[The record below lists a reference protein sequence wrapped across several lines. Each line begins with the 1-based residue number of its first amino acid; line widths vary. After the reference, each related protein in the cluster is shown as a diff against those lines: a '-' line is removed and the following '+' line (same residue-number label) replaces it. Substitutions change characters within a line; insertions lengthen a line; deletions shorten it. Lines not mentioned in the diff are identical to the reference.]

1 MTVPTRRAILA
12 AAFACALP
20 ATALGQF
27 TGPSAAG
34 VEMTVS
40 EALETRPGTYATL
53 AGTITAH
60 LSEEYYRFEDDT
72 GSIRVEIQGGLWR
85 GRRVGPEDRVRLSGE
100 VDRTLAGA
108 RYLWV
113 TGLEVVAR

>member
-1 MTVPTRRAILA
+1 MTGPTRRAILA
-12 AAFACALP
+12 AALACALP
-20 ATALGQF
+20 ATSLAQF

-34 VEMTVS
+34 VEMTVA

-53 AGTITAH
+53 AGTIATH
-60 LSEEYYRFEDDT
+60 LGEDYYRFEDET
-72 GSIRVEIQGGLWR
+72 GSIRVEIPDGLWR

-100 VDRTLAGA
+100 VDRTLAGT

-113 TGLEVVAR
+113 TGLEPVAP

>member
-1 MTVPTRRAILA
+1 MTPLPRRAILA
-12 AAFACALP
+12 AALACALP
-20 ATALGQF
+20 AVALAQF

-34 VEMTVS
+34 VEMTVA

-53 AGTITAH
+53 AGTITTH
-60 LSEEYYRFEDDT
+60 LGEEYYRFEDDT
-72 GSIRVEIQGGLWR
+72 GSIRVEIRDGLWR

-100 VDRTLAGA
+100 VDRSLAGG

-113 TGLEVVAR
+113 TGLEVVAP